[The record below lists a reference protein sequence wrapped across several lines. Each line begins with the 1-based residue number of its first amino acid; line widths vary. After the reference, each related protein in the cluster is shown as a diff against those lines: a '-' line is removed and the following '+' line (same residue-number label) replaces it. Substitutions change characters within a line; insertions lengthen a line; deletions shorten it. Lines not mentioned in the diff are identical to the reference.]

1 MRESGRS
8 ESAERGGGV
17 RVRSEREW
25 EERER
30 SEKVKREGGVR
41 VGREVRDLG
50 ERGGVRESGKRGS
63 EIKERG
69 GVRLG

>member
-1 MRESGRS
+1 MRS
-8 ESAERGGGV
+8 EK
-17 RVRSEREW
+17 EW
-25 EERER
+25 EERE
-30 SEKVKREGGVR
+30 KVRREGGVR

-63 EIKERG
+63 EIEERG

>member
-1 MRESGRS
+1 MG
-8 ESAERGGGV
+8 
-17 RVRSEREW
+17 
-25 EERER
+25 
-30 SEKVKREGGVR
+30 REGESQKRGRVR

-63 EIKERG
+63 EIGERG

>member
-1 MRESGRS
+1 MRVRRE
-8 ESAERGGGV
+8 GGV

-30 SEKVKREGGVR
+30 SEKVGREGGVR

-50 ERGGVRESGKRGS
+50 ERGGVRESGKRGGG
-63 EIKERG
+63 EIGERG